1 MVKGVY
7 ILRIV
12 SVCVCV
18 NNRTSGGAF
27 YRLPITHRTNP
38 AIAGTVIHPHG
49 YHVPPCRLKA
59 DIRGSDQSAVHV
71 LPRTLSISSA
81 WRGCGAC
88 PPFAYRKTRLI
99 LWQCVCARFGR
110 FVSSICWYVWSISTF
125 FYRSTCLQVH
135 DMWYHF
141 LVRYQ
146 QMWRVAKLLHT
157 ADSFFFVCYLLLI
170 LPHITQKHIKKIS
183 NHWKK
188 KKGHLYDQPFFVLLC
203 RVFKPW

>member
-38 AIAGTVIHPHG
+38 AIAGTVIHPHVS
-49 YHVPPCRLKA
+49 HVTTCNLKA

-71 LPRTLSISSA
+71 LPRTPSISSA

-88 PPFAYRKTRLI
+88 PPLTYRKNRLI

-110 FVSSICWYVWSISTF
+110 FVSSICWSLLYKCTLICFTSSWYVISFPCKVSANVTS
-125 FYRSTCLQVH
+125 RQTNTH
-135 DMWYHF
+135 RW
-141 LVRYQ
+141 
-146 QMWRVAKLLHT
+146 
-157 ADSFFFVCYLLLI
+157 
-170 LPHITQKHIKKIS
+170 
-183 NHWKK
+183 
-188 KKGHLYDQPFFVLLC
+188 
-203 RVFKPW
+203 

>member
-1 MVKGVY
+1 M
-7 ILRIV
+7 R
-12 SVCVCV
+12 
-18 NNRTSGGAF
+18 NHRTSGGAF

-38 AIAGTVIHPHG
+38 AIAGTVIHPHV
-49 YHVPPCRLKA
+49 YHVTTCNLKA

-110 FVSSICWYVWSISTF
+110 IFLLFADMLNRFQLFLINFSF
-125 FYRSTCLQVH
+125 FYRSTCLQDH
-135 DMWYHF
+135 DMWYHV
-141 LVRYQ
+141 LARYQ
-146 QMWRVAKLLHT
+146 QMWMAAKPRHT
-157 ADSFFFVCYLLLI
+157 ADSFFFVCYLILI

>member
-1 MVKGVY
+1 MLGACSCRLSVRHFLCLCGFITPAVVVWSGQSSPLTHPKTIEKTYPIRMVKGVF
-7 ILRIV
+7 LRIV

-18 NNRTSGGAF
+18 TIRTSGGAF

-49 YHVPPCRLKA
+49 SHVPPCRLKA

-71 LPRTLSISSA
+71 LPRTPSISSA

-110 FVSSICWYVWSISTF
+110 FASSIC
-125 FYRSTCLQVH
+125 
-135 DMWYHF
+135 
-141 LVRYQ
+141 
-146 QMWRVAKLLHT
+146 
-157 ADSFFFVCYLLLI
+157 
-170 LPHITQKHIKKIS
+170 
-183 NHWKK
+183 
-188 KKGHLYDQPFFVLLC
+188 
-203 RVFKPW
+203 